1 MVDILRL
8 RDYTQ
13 ICKELVVVRLDMN
26 FSGVIKRLRESQGC
40 SEISSFCT
48 FESEYP
54 SMPIPT
60 AERQVSKP
68 IENTEIEKNSKKTCS
83 LETL

>member
-1 MVDILRL
+1 MVDIVRL

-26 FSGVIKRLRESQGC
+26 FSGVIKRLREGC

-48 FESEYP
+48 VESEYP

-68 IENTEIEKNSKKTCS
+68 IENIEIEKNSKKTCS

>member
-1 MVDILRL
+1 MLDILRL

-26 FSGVIKRLRESQGC
+26 FSGVIKRLREGC

-48 FESEYP
+48 VESEYP

-68 IENTEIEKNSKKTCS
+68 IENIEIEKNSKKTCS

>member
-1 MVDILRL
+1 MADILRL

-26 FSGVIKRLRESQGC
+26 FSGVIKRLREGC

-48 FESEYP
+48 VESEYP

-68 IENTEIEKNSKKTCS
+68 IENIEIEKNSKKTCS

>member
-26 FSGVIKRLRESQGC
+26 FSGVIKRLREGC

-48 FESEYP
+48 VESEYP
-54 SMPIPT
+54 SMPIAT

-68 IENTEIEKNSKKTCS
+68 IENIEIEKNSKKTCS

>member
-26 FSGVIKRLRESQGC
+26 FSGVIKRLREGC

-48 FESEYP
+48 VESEYP

-68 IENTEIEKNSKKTCS
+68 IENIEIEKNSKKTCS